1 MFNLFLVKMNDQEL
15 VEFIVFYEFLLFIRK
30 IINSFKWI
38 NSSSLL
44 DSIIESWKG
53 KIRFPNN
60 VTMLFLSSIK
70 GNDLLFEAISKIATW
85 FSRYS
90 YFPFILL

>member
-44 DSIIESWKG
+44 DSIIES
-53 KIRFPNN
+53 
-60 VTMLFLSSIK
+60 
-70 GNDLLFEAISKIATW
+70 
-85 FSRYS
+85 
-90 YFPFILL
+90 